1 MSLEDIN
8 VILIAT
14 LVMSLLFSSVPTQ
27 PIINGAQVI
36 DRSGIEVMVFGTPHL
51 RRHNFEAEPISVD
64 LIRQS
69 LAKYKPDHVV
79 VEWLHPSIKPESTR
93 NYSSY
98 GDLESYAQLWG
109 YEHKGAHEEIYKV
122 TQTVMSLKKQGLPV
136 KDLRLKLG
144 KLYYLIRDKLNAG
157 YQWWLAWEDGA
168 DVAEFQQLTRNN
180 FERHELRIYGFH
192 IARQQGL
199 EYITPF
205 DYQGEDA
212 AWLGGKVWV
221 ALRDHL
227 LKVKHGVE
235 PGDPGWDELSKQYEK
250 EYDALDHGDMTIVE
264 KYGDIKEAKER
275 LAVSAFWE
283 VTQRRKRQI
292 DNSDGLGYMRYLQSE
307 EFLQSEKEMYYT
319 YWAGVSI
326 GGLGKKNVENYE
338 LRNKNMVDFME
349 ADIDRMG
356 SKRVLIIVGSGH
368 KLFLENELKKRGYTI
383 VPSSGFMP

>member
-1 MSLEDIN
+1 MR
-8 VILIAT
+8 LIAA
-14 LVMSLLFSSVPTQ
+14 LAMSFIL
-27 PIINGAQVI
+27 GAPSNEASEVVFKVE

-51 RRHNFEAEPISVD
+51 RRHNFEAEPIAVD
-64 LIRQS
+64 MIRLS

-98 GDLESYAQLWG
+98 GDLESFAKKWG
-109 YEHKGAHEEIYKV
+109 YEHKGADMELYKV
-122 TQTVMSLKKQGLPV
+122 SQTVVSLKKQGLPV

-157 YQWWLAWEDGA
+157 YQWWLAEEKGA
-168 DVAEFQQLTRNN
+168 DVTEFQQLTRNN
-180 FERHELRIYGFH
+180 FEGHELRIYGFH

-205 DYQGEDA
+205 DYQGEDT

-221 ALRDHL
+221 VLRDHL

-235 PGDPGWDELSKQYEK
+235 PGDPGWDELSEQYEK
-250 EYDALDHGDMTIVE
+250 EYDALDYGDMTIVE
-264 KYGDIKEAKER
+264 KYGDIREAKER

-283 VTQRRKRQI
+283 ETQRRKRQI

-307 EFLQSEKEMYYT
+307 EFLKSEKEMYYT

-349 ADIDRMG
+349 ADIDRLG
-356 SKRVLIIVGSGH
+356 VKRVLIIVGSGH
-368 KLFLENELKKRGYTI
+368 KLFLENELKERGYTI

>member
-1 MSLEDIN
+1 MR
-8 VILIAT
+8 LIAA
-14 LVMSLLFSSVPTQ
+14 LAMSFIL
-27 PIINGAQVI
+27 GAPSNEASEVVFKVE

-51 RRHNFEAEPISVD
+51 RRHNFEAEPIAVD
-64 LIRQS
+64 MIRLS

-98 GDLESYAQLWG
+98 GDLESFAKKWG
-109 YEHKGAHEEIYKV
+109 YEHKGADMELYKV
-122 TQTVMSLKKQGLPV
+122 SQTVVSLKKQGLPV

-157 YQWWLAWEDGA
+157 YQWWLAEEKGA
-168 DVAEFQQLTRNN
+168 DVTEFQQLTRNN
-180 FERHELRIYGFH
+180 FEGHELRIYGFH

-205 DYQGEDA
+205 DYQGEDT

-221 ALRDHL
+221 VLRDHL

-235 PGDPGWDELSKQYEK
+235 PGDPGWDELSEQYEK
-250 EYDALDHGDMTIVE
+250 EYDALDYGDMTIVE
-264 KYGDIKEAKER
+264 KYGDIREAKER
-275 LAVSAFWE
+275 LAVSAFWAE
-283 VTQRRKRQI
+283 TQRRKRQI

-307 EFLQSEKEMYYT
+307 EFLKSEKEMYYT

-349 ADIDRMG
+349 ADIDRLG
-356 SKRVLIIVGSGH
+356 VKRVLIIVGSGH
-368 KLFLENELKKRGYTI
+368 KLFLENELKERGYTI